1 MLADSERIQSVAHP
15 RICER
20 QCQPDQLGVGEQTS
34 PANLLGAG
42 ESIFDVASSLRIGTM
57 AVDRA
62 GLIDQLCQHGAALGV
77 DGSYGCDEFGAPR
90 VQTPAVQYRCRGDGR
105 RRGVLD
111 RSRTAAS
118 VCAVPPTAS
127 RDPVDHVH
135 GEQADIPPRKLVVQ
149 LARQVTVLV
158 GARLARGALVVDDH
172 RNGNLCSGGGGQ
184 FRKAA
189 QRAATF
195 ATGEIGTQDS
205 AHFTLGGGHEYQ
217 RFFGHEAQNGGQCRD
232 QYAGAIERC
241 FGAMCCRH
249 TANLATA
256 TDEDPPMPICRALT
270 VDVIDFGDECGS
282 ACEMGT
288 TGVHL
293 SAMGST
299 QEYDL
304 VVIGSGPGGQKAA
317 IAAAKLGKSVAV
329 IERGLM
335 LGGVCVNTGTIPSK
349 TLREAVVY
357 LTGMSQRELY
367 GASYRV
373 KERITP
379 ADLLARTQHVIGR
392 EIDVVRAQLM
402 RNRIELFVGHARF
415 LDAHT
420 IHVDDPNRAERVTVS
435 GRYVVIATGT
445 KPARPAG
452 VEFDENRV
460 LDSDGILDL
469 KSIPASMVVVGAGVI
484 GIEYASM
491 FAALGTKVTVVE
503 KRANMLEF
511 CDPEIIEALKF
522 HLRDLAVTFRFGEE
536 VTAVD
541 VGSAGTITT
550 LASGKQIPAETV
562 MYSAGRQG
570 QTNHLDLANAG
581 LEADNR
587 GRIFVD
593 DNYQTKVDHIYAVGD
608 VIGFPA
614 LAATSMEQGRLAA
627 YHAFGEPCKGMT
639 ELQPIGIYSIPEV
652 SYVGSTEVE
661 LTKESVPYEVGVS
674 RYRELARGQ
683 IAGDSYGMLKML
695 VSTEDLR
702 LLGVH
707 IFGTNATEMVHIGQS
722 VMGCHGTVE
731 YLVDAVFNYPTFS
744 EAYKVAALDVMN
756 KLRALHQFRS

>member
-1 MLADSERIQSVAHP
+1 
-15 RICER
+15 
-20 QCQPDQLGVGEQTS
+20 
-34 PANLLGAG
+34 
-42 ESIFDVASSLRIGTM
+42 
-57 AVDRA
+57 
-62 GLIDQLCQHGAALGV
+62 
-77 DGSYGCDEFGAPR
+77 
-90 VQTPAVQYRCRGDGR
+90 
-105 RRGVLD
+105 
-111 RSRTAAS
+111 
-118 VCAVPPTAS
+118 
-127 RDPVDHVH
+127 
-135 GEQADIPPRKLVVQ
+135 
-149 LARQVTVLV
+149 
-158 GARLARGALVVDDH
+158 
-172 RNGNLCSGGGGQ
+172 
-184 FRKAA
+184 
-189 QRAATF
+189 
-195 ATGEIGTQDS
+195 
-205 AHFTLGGGHEYQ
+205 
-217 RFFGHEAQNGGQCRD
+217 
-232 QYAGAIERC
+232 
-241 FGAMCCRH
+241 
-249 TANLATA
+249 
-256 TDEDPPMPICRALT
+256 
-270 VDVIDFGDECGS
+270 
-282 ACEMGT
+282 
-288 TGVHL
+288 
-293 SAMGST
+293 MGSM

-317 IAAAKLGKSVAV
+317 LAAAKLGKTVAV

-357 LTGMSQRELY
+357 LTGMNQRELY

-373 KERITP
+373 KENITP
-379 ADLLARTQHVIGR
+379 ADLLARTQHVIGK
-392 EIDVVRAQLM
+392 EIDVVRSQLM
-402 RNRIELFVGHARF
+402 RNRIELYVGHARF

-420 IHVDDPNRAERVTVS
+420 VHVDDPNRAERVTVS
-435 GRYVVIATGT
+435 GRKIVIATGT

-452 VEFDENRV
+452 VDFDEHRV

-469 KSIPASMVVVGAGVI
+469 KSIPTSMVVVGAGVI

-503 KRANMLEF
+503 KRPNMLEF

-522 HLRDLAVTFRFGEE
+522 HLRDHAVTFRFGEE

-541 VGSAGTITT
+541 VGASGTVTT

-570 QTNHLDLANAG
+570 QTDHLDLPSAG

-627 YHAFGEPCKGMT
+627 YHAFGEPTHSIT
-639 ELQPIGIYSIPEV
+639 EIQPIGIYSIPEV
-652 SYVGSTEVE
+652 SYVGATEVD

-683 IAGDSYGMLKML
+683 IAGDSHGMLKLL

-707 IFGTNATEMVHIGQS
+707 IFGTNATEMVHIGQA
-722 VMGCHGTVE
+722 VMGCGGTVE

-756 KLRALHQFRS
+756 KLRALSQFRR